1 MTPVICRARP
11 SLRARSPRPPGSL
24 TPPPAGAERA
34 GSEQPERGGNQRGGR
49 TQKEGHRGAGD
60 AASAPAQLP
69 ARPRPPRQ
77 KEKKK
82 KTLAKLD
89 ARWFCKVSQPRGWRL
104 RGSRLR
110 ASRSWRRSLASL
122 PPSRSPARV
131 PSLVLSSIKYVP
143 HDRLGHLAGSSES
156 TLDNQS

>member
-34 GSEQPERGGNQRGGR
+34 GSEQPERGGNQRRGR
-49 TQKEGHRGAGD
+49 TQKGGHRGAGD

-69 ARPRPPRQ
+69 ARPRPRRQ
-77 KEKKK
+77 K

-89 ARWFCKVSQPRGWRL
+89 APMVLQSLAAPGMVL

-110 ASRSWRRSLASL
+110 ASPSWRRSLASL

-156 TLDNQS
+156 TLDNQF

>member
-49 TQKEGHRGAGD
+49 TPKEGHRGAGA
-60 AASAPAQLP
+60 AASAQPSC
-69 ARPRPPRQ
+69 PRVLGLHA
-77 KEKKK
+77 KKKK
-82 KTLAKLD
+82 KTLAKVD
-89 ARWFCKVSQPRGWRL
+89 ARWLCKVSQPRGWRL